1 MDSKEDMDYLRVFVF
16 KCTRTDELDFQR
28 AIKINNTFSDVAG
41 LKSSGCV
48 HFRCDSCVLLGCC

>member
-1 MDSKEDMDYLRVFVF
+1 MDSKEDTDYLRVFVF

-41 LKSSGCV
+41 LKSSGC
-48 HFRCDSCVLLGCC
+48 C

>member
-1 MDSKEDMDYLRVFVF
+1 MDYLRVFVF
-16 KCTRTDELDFQR
+16 KCTRTDDFQR

-48 HFRCDSCVLLGCC
+48 YFRRDSCVLLGCC

>member
-28 AIKINNTFSDVAG
+28 AIKNKQHVQ
-41 LKSSGCV
+41 
-48 HFRCDSCVLLGCC
+48 RCCRIEEQRLRPFQA